1 MKNYK
6 FIVERTSTGFS
17 AFTED
22 ENEPVFTT
30 GKDFEE
36 LKINMLE
43 ALNLSLEHAGMKTV
57 AAENIVTKID
67 LPSFF
72 EFYSVIN
79 AKALSKRINMNETL
93 LSQYVNGKKEPS
105 EKQINKI
112 MNGIKDLGKELMQ
125 LEIANLCRN

>member
-6 FIVERTSTGFS
+6 FIVEQTKTGYS

-22 ENEPVFTT
+22 ENLPVFTT
-30 GKDFEE
+30 AKTYED
-36 LKINMLE
+36 LKVNMLD
-43 ALNLSLEHAGMKTV
+43 ALNLYLEQTEKKVVTK
-57 AAENIVTKID
+57 EQIITKID

-79 AKALSKRINMNETL
+79 AKALSRRINMNETL

-112 MNGIKDLGKELMQ
+112 LSGVKELGKELMQ
-125 LEIANLCRN
+125 LEIA

>member
-6 FIVERTSTGFS
+6 FLIKRTKTGYS
-17 AFTED
+17 AFAED
-22 ENEPVFTT
+22 ENIPVFTT
-30 GKDFEE
+30 GKNFEE
-36 LKINMLE
+36 LKGNMLD
-43 ALNLSLEHAGMKTV
+43 ALNLYLEHAEKKPVT
-57 AAENIVTKID
+57 AENIITKVD

-112 MNGIKDLGKELMQ
+112 LTGIKDLGKELMQ
-125 LEIANLCRN
+125 LEIA

>member
-6 FIVERTSTGFS
+6 FVVERTQTGFS
-17 AFTED
+17 AFAED
-22 ENEPVFTT
+22 ENLPVFTT

-36 LKINMLE
+36 LKTNILE
-43 ALNLSLEHAGMKTV
+43 ALNLYLEHAGKKAAT
-57 AAENIVTKID
+57 AENIITKLD

-105 EKQINKI
+105 EKQVHKI
-112 MNGIKDLGKELMQ
+112 LTGIKELGKELMQ
-125 LEIANLCRN
+125 LEIA

>member
-6 FIVERTSTGFS
+6 FVVERTQTGFS
-17 AFTED
+17 AFAED
-22 ENEPVFTT
+22 ENLPVFTT

-36 LKINMLE
+36 IKTNILE
-43 ALNLSLEHAGMKTV
+43 ALNLYLEHAGKKAAT
-57 AAENIVTKID
+57 AENIITKLD

-105 EKQINKI
+105 EKQIQKI
-112 MNGIKDLGKELMQ
+112 LTGIKDLGKELMQ
-125 LEIANLCRN
+125 LEIA

>member
-6 FIVERTSTGFS
+6 FVVERTQTGFS
-17 AFTED
+17 AFAED
-22 ENEPVFTT
+22 ENLPVFTT

-36 LKINMLE
+36 IKTNILE
-43 ALNLSLEHAGMKTV
+43 ALNLYLEHAGKKAAT
-57 AAENIVTKID
+57 AENIITKLD

-105 EKQINKI
+105 EKQVHKI
-112 MNGIKDLGKELMQ
+112 LTGIKELGKELMQ
-125 LEIANLCRN
+125 LEIA

>member
-6 FIVERTSTGFS
+6 FIVEKTQTGFS

-22 ENEPVFTT
+22 ENLPVATT
-30 GKDFEE
+30 GKDLDE
-36 LKINMLE
+36 LKKNMLE
-43 ALNLSLEHAGMKTV
+43 ALNLYLEHTGKK
-57 AAENIVTKID
+57 AATAQQIIIKID

-112 MNGIKDLGKELMQ
+112 LMGVKELGKELMQ
-125 LEIANLCRN
+125 LEIS

>member
-17 AFTED
+17 AFTDD
-22 ENEPVFTT
+22 ENLPVFTT

-36 LKINMLE
+36 LKVNMLE
-43 ALNLSLEHAGMKTV
+43 ALNLMLEQSGKKT
-57 AAENIVTKID
+57 ATAENIITKID

-105 EKQINKI
+105 EKQVHKI
-112 MNGIKDLGKELMQ
+112 LTGIKELGKELMQ
-125 LEIANLCRN
+125 LEIA

>member
-6 FIVERTSTGFS
+6 FIVERTQTGFS
-17 AFTED
+17 AFAED
-22 ENEPVFTT
+22 ENFPVATT
-30 GKDFEE
+30 GKNLEE
-36 LKINMLE
+36 LKKNMFH
-43 ALNLSLEHAGMKTV
+43 ALNLYLEHIGKKT
-57 AAENIVTKID
+57 ATLEQIITKID

-79 AKALSKRINMNETL
+79 AKALSKRINMNESL

-112 MNGIKDLGKELMQ
+112 LTGVKELGKELMQ
-125 LEIANLCRN
+125 LEIA

>member
-6 FIVERTSTGFS
+6 FVVERTSTGFS

-22 ENEPVFTT
+22 ENIPVFTT
-30 GKDFEE
+30 GKDFKE
-36 LKINMLE
+36 LKTNMLE
-43 ALNLSLEHAGMKTV
+43 ALNLSLEHAGKKAV
-57 AAENIVTKID
+57 NAENIITKID

-93 LSQYVNGKKEPS
+93 LSQYVTGKKEPS

-112 MNGIKDLGKELMQ
+112 LTGIKELGKELMQ
-125 LEIANLCRN
+125 LEIA

>member
-6 FIVERTSTGFS
+6 FLIERTQTGYS
-17 AFTED
+17 AFAED
-22 ENEPVFTT
+22 ENIPVFTT
-30 GKDFEE
+30 GKNFEE
-36 LKINMLE
+36 LKGNMLD
-43 ALNLSLEHAGMKTV
+43 ALNLYLEHAEKKPVT
-57 AAENIVTKID
+57 AENIITKVD

-112 MNGIKDLGKELMQ
+112 LTGIKDLGKELMQ
-125 LEIANLCRN
+125 LEIV

>member
-6 FIVERTSTGFS
+6 FVVERTQTGFS
-17 AFTED
+17 AFAED
-22 ENEPVFTT
+22 ENLPVFTT

-36 LKINMLE
+36 LKKNILQ
-43 ALNLSLEHAGMKTV
+43 ALNLYLEHSGKKAAT
-57 AAENIVTKID
+57 AENLITKLD

-105 EKQINKI
+105 EKQVHKI
-112 MNGIKDLGKELMQ
+112 LTGIKELGKELMQ
-125 LEIANLCRN
+125 LEIA